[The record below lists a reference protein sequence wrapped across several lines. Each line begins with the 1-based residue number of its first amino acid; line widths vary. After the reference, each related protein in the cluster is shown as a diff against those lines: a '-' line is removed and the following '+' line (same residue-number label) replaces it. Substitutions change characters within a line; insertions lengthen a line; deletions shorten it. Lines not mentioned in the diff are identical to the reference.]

1 MTKDDQN
8 QLADAFRRAHRGPL
22 LLLPNA
28 WDAMSARQ
36 FEAAGF
42 GAIATTSGGLAWA
55 LGFADGEKAPW
66 REVVAAHE
74 RIVRAVRVP
83 VTADIE
89 AGYGETPEQ
98 VGKSIA
104 EIIATGVAGFNLE
117 DGTPRA
123 DMPVRPIEDAVAR
136 IRAAREAADAAG
148 VPAVI
153 NARVDLYIKNV
164 GDPASRFDETVR
176 RGKAYLAAGADCIY
190 PFGLADMDIIAR
202 LVKALDHAP
211 INIVARAGTPPVAE
225 LERIGVARVSIAAS
239 ATLAV
244 MSLIKQI
251 GEGLRAG
258 GRFDGLEHSMNRPE
272 AQKLFEPRE

>member
-1 MTKDDQN
+1 MTPDRQK
-8 QLADAFRRAHRGPL
+8 QLAETFRAAHRGPL

-42 GAIATTSGGLAWA
+42 GAIATTSGGVNWA
-55 LGFADGEKAPW
+55 LGYADGEKAPW

-89 AGYGETPEQ
+89 AGYGDTPDQ
-98 VGKSIA
+98 VRKSIT
-104 EIIATGVAGFNLE
+104 EILNSGVVGFNLE
-117 DGTPRA
+117 DGTARP
-123 DMPVRPIEDAVAR
+123 DMPVRSIEDAVAR
-136 IRAAREAADAAG
+136 IKAAREAATAVG

-190 PFGLADMDIIAR
+190 PFGLADMDTIAR
-202 LVKALDHAP
+202 LVKALDGAP
-211 INIVARAGTPPVAE
+211 VNIVARAGTPPVAE
-225 LERIGVARVSIAAS
+225 FERIGVQRISIAAG

-244 MSLIKQI
+244 MSLIKTI
-251 GEGLRAG
+251 GEDLRATG
-258 GRFDGLEHSMNRPE
+258 SFDGLDHSMNRPE
-272 AQKLFEPRE
+272 AQKLFEPRD